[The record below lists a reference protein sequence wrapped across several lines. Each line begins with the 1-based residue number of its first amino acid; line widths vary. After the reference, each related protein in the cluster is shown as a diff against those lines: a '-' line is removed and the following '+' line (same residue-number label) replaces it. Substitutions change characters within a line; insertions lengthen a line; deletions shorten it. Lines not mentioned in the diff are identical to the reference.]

1 MLLNTTQ
8 DFEEAYLSYAEKIYR
23 FLYWQTRDQAVAED
37 LTGEAF
43 SRAWRRRQSF
53 RDGSVQAWLFQIAR
67 NLLIDYGRKKKELPL
82 EETSEIIGSLQQDGL
97 AHQAERADAIW
108 QMHKAIDTLP
118 DNLRGV
124 TVLRFIEELSVSEV
138 AEILGL
144 SEGNVRVLQFRAL
157 KRLKGIM
164 EHD

>member
-1 MLLNTTQ
+1 MDSAQ
-8 DFEEAYLSYAEKIYR
+8 DFEKAYLTYPDKIYR
-23 FLYWQTRDQAVAED
+23 FLYWQTRDRALAED

-53 RDGSVQAWLFQIAR
+53 REGSEQAWLFQIAR
-67 NLLIDYGRKKKELPL
+67 NLLIDYRRKRKELPL
-82 EETSEIIGSLQQDGL
+82 EEAGEIMGSLEQEGL
-97 AHQAERADAIW
+97 AVRAQRADAIW
-108 QMHKAIDTLP
+108 QMHKAIDSLP

-124 TVLRFIEELSVSEV
+124 TVLRFIEELSVREV

-157 KRLKGIM
+157 KRLKGILDD
-164 EHD
+164 E

>member
-1 MLLNTTQ
+1 MDSAQ
-8 DFEEAYLSYAEKIYR
+8 DFEKAYESYADKIYR
-23 FLYWQTRDQAVAED
+23 FLYWQTSDQSLAED

-53 RDGSVQAWLFQIAR
+53 SDGSVQAWLFQIAR
-67 NLLIDYGRKKKELPL
+67 NLLIDYRRKRKELPL
-82 EETSEIIGSLQQDGL
+82 EEAGEIFGSLEQEGL
-97 AHQAERADAIW
+97 AVRTERADAIW

-124 TVLRFIEELSVSEV
+124 TVLRFIEELSVREV
-138 AEILGL
+138 AEILDL

-157 KRLKGIM
+157 KRLKGIL
-164 EHD
+164 ENA

>member
-82 EETSEIIGSLQQDGL
+82 EETGEIIGSLQQDGL